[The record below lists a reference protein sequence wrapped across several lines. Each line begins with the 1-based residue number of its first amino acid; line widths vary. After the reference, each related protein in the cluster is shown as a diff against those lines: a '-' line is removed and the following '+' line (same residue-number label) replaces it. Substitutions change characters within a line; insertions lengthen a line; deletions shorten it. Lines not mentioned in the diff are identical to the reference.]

1 MSVQNITRR
10 AGPYVGTGLV
20 SAYTFAFKVFRPED
34 VKVVRSASSDANAQ
48 DETLKLGTDY
58 TVKLNA
64 NQDEKAGGTVTLVS
78 PLAEGLRL
86 SILSA
91 ITPDQQMVL
100 TNHDG
105 LLPTTLNDSA
115 DKAIALIQELQELL
129 GRGITVPATSAMS
142 PAELL
147 NELVSAAK
155 DARLSAE
162 EAQRFAEIC
171 EEIKQNIFI
180 YSWDIPH
187 VVDTLEDVA
196 NYPYDGFFAVGGY
209 GDPGHHGQDI
219 SNRVVKARGST
230 ELRTLGE
237 RFSDVVNVRDFGAV
251 GDGKL
256 AYDGTIK
263 YYDGATDDADAIQA
277 AISACERRGGGTV
290 LIPPGIYMCSHTLN
304 LPSGIA
310 LAGAG
315 PQATII
321 AKKVPNYLDLT
332 AYKSYVDFDLL
343 SLEGTDSTFAGHVH
357 YICIRDLTL
366 SSNLLDGPS
375 QVMGKRQIAEKTD
388 PIASILST
396 DKVSYLLCTNVV
408 FYGRG
413 RHLYSAETW
422 DSKFM
427 ACDFQASG
435 CIPEKYPTYSEEIK
449 EYASASFDSP
459 TVDLQF
465 FAPRP
470 GATGTSNCNNLYF
483 TNCRFE
489 SYVNTAF
496 KSNKNKEGNGGNNS
510 IFLVGCKFESHGN
523 IYHNV
528 IHNDSASNFRMV
540 SCLVGQDTRNRAHTV
555 FLKNTVGAYIDCYL
569 SITKTEERVRDTES
583 IYCEGVSGSIF
594 NLTCNPSIKVG
605 GGCTDASIFKQSDIK
620 SLCRM
625 NKINVAPGGDGY
637 KIFAGNTG
645 GIEYLY
651 DTQELRLHS
660 KGVQKGITLKT
671 DQAALEWHFG
681 QIESLGSGVTKAK
694 FVASNET
701 DSYTPLELY
710 INAVCPGN
718 DANVLLGTASKR
730 WSQVY
735 ATTGT
740 INTSDARE
748 KTSIVSP
755 DDSLMRAWGKV
766 NFKVFQFKDA
776 VEKKG
781 VDARLHV
788 GVIAQ
793 QVIEAFA
800 SEGLD
805 ATRYGLLCY
814 DKWDDEYED
823 VEIIDQVEVADEKGN
838 VVTPAKTHIEHRLV
852 TPAGDRYG
860 IRYEE
865 ALALECAY
873 LRRELKQIKQ
883 NQWSA

>member
-1 MSVQNITRR
+1 MTIQYHSGVALAKKKGKDIHVVETPVGIGDFLPVAA
-10 AGPYVGTGLV
+10 AGT
-20 SAYTFAFKVFRPED
+20 AYPR
-34 VKVVRSASSDANAQ
+34 Q
-48 DETLKLGTDY
+48 
-58 TVKLNA
+58 
-64 NQDEKAGGTVTLVS
+64 
-78 PLAEGLRL
+78 LRY
-86 SILSA
+86 
-91 ITPDQQMVL
+91 
-100 TNHDG
+100 
-105 LLPTTLNDSA
+105 
-115 DKAIALIQELQELL
+115 
-129 GRGITVPATSAMS
+129 
-142 PAELL
+142 
-147 NELVSAAK
+147 
-155 DARLSAE
+155 
-162 EAQRFAEIC
+162 RFA
-171 EEIKQNIFI
+171 
-180 YSWDIPH
+180 
-187 VVDTLEDVA
+187 
-196 NYPYDGFFAVGGY
+196 
-209 GDPGHHGQDI
+209 
-219 SNRVVKARGST
+219 
-230 ELRTLGE
+230 
-237 RFSDVVNVRDFGAV
+237 DVVNVKDYGAV

-304 LPSGIA
+304 LPSEVA
-310 LAGAG
+310 LAGSG

-343 SLEGTDSTFAGHVH
+343 GLEGTDSTFAGHVH
-357 YICIRDLTL
+357 YVGIRDLTL

-375 QVMGKRQIAEKTD
+375 QVMGKRQIAENTD

-422 DSKFM
+422 DSKFI

-459 TVDLQF
+459 AIDLQF

-528 IHNDSASNFRMV
+528 IHNDSASNFRMA
-540 SCLVGQDTRNRAHTV
+540 SCLVGQDTRNRAYTI
-555 FLKNTVGAYIDCYL
+555 FIKNAVGAYVDCYL
-569 SITKTEERVRDTES
+569 SITKTEDRVRDTES
-583 IYCEGVSGSIF
+583 IYCESVSGSIF

-625 NKINVAPGGDGY
+625 NQINVVPGSDGF
-637 KIFAGNTG
+637 KVFSGNTG
-645 GIEYLY
+645 GIKYLY
-651 DTQELRLHS
+651 DTQGLQLHS
-660 KGVQKGITLKT
+660 KGAQNGITLKT
-671 DQAALEWHFG
+671 DQAALEWNFG
-681 QIESLGSGVTKAK
+681 KIESLGSGFTSAK
-694 FVASNET
+694 FVANNAT
-701 DSYTPLELY
+701 DSYTPLALY
-710 INAVCPGN
+710 TNAVCPGN
-718 DANVLLGTASKR
+718 DASIYLGNASKR
-730 WSQVY
+730 WSQLFA
-735 ATTGT
+735 ATAT
-740 INTSDARE
+740 INTSDARCKE
-748 KTSIVSP
+748 NVAAP
-755 DDSLMRAWGKV
+755 DDALMRAWGKV
-766 NFKVFQFKDA
+766 GFKVFQFKDA

-781 VDARLHV
+781 GDARIHV

-793 QVIEAFA
+793 EVKAAFEA
-800 SEGLD
+800 EGLD
-805 ATRYGLLCY
+805 ASRYGLFCH
-814 DKWDDEYED
+814 DTWEDEYED
-823 VEIIDQVEVADEKGN
+823 VTVVDQPEVTDDNGNITTPEVSHVEK
-838 VVTPAKTHIEHRLV
+838 RLV
-852 TPAGDRYG
+852 TAAGDRYG

-873 LRRELKQIKQ
+873 QRWRLAQIETRLER
-883 NQWSA
+883 

>member
-86 SILSA
+86 SVLSA
-91 ITPDQQMVL
+91 VTPDQQMVL

-105 LLPTTLNDSA
+105 FLPTTLNDSA

-219 SNRVVKARGST
+219 SNRFVKAKGST

-321 AKKVPNYLDLT
+321 AIKVPNYLDLT

-343 SLEGTDSTFAGHVH
+343 SLEGADSTFAGHVH

-459 TVDLQF
+459 AVDLQF

-735 ATTGT
+735 AATGT

-823 VEIIDQVEVADEKGN
+823 VEIIDQVEVADEKGD